1 MDCLGVAGALCWTRG
16 GQQAL
21 ESPRKA
27 RLRRDGEML
36 GRGAP
41 LRLEARGQEQ
51 TVDPTDPPLRVEPGG
66 GLSPWLLELDLA
78 R

>member
-1 MDCLGVAGALCWTRG
+1 
-16 GQQAL
+16 
-21 ESPRKA
+21 
-27 RLRRDGEML
+27 ML

-51 TVDPTDPPLRVEPGG
+51 TVDPTDPPLPVEPGG